1 MHLCWFHAAKRL
13 LGNFKQPHAV
23 LTDYVG
29 NFQKVRECLGRDEK
43 PRHTSQNFFFPTSNF
58 VNFYYQIKT
67 LIFQCV

>member
-43 PRHTSQNFFFPTSNF
+43 LRHTSHKFFFSH
-58 VNFYYQIKT
+58 K
-67 LIFQCV
+67 